1 MKSYKPYLSLTKTI
15 ENYILDIVLSASK
28 SQTIVSIK
36 QQEVEKDGKKYWGVI
51 ITLSTTTQLVNG
63 PEIPI
68 FSTTVDVPLVT
79 SQKYK
84 TIKCIVEQAVSK
96 GKMGPPTDEE
106 SDIDFG
112 DSGD

>member
-15 ENYILDIVLSASK
+15 ENYILDVVLSASK

-36 QQEVEKDGKKYWGVI
+36 QQEVEKDGTKYWGVI
-51 ITLSTTTQLVNG
+51 ITLSTTTQLANG
-63 PEIPI
+63 PEVPI

-79 SQKYK
+79 SAKYK
-84 TIKCIVEQAVSK
+84 TIKCIVEQAVPK
-96 GKMGPPTDEE
+96 GKMGPPADEE
-106 SDIDFG
+106 TDVDFG